1 MRRLLIPAALAV
13 FALAPVGCNKSPEG
27 GTPGTANS
35 FQLDLP
41 VIPNAIKQGDTETVK
56 IKVDRGKDF
65 KGAVKLS
72 AKAPDKIT
80 AEFDRTT
87 VKDGE
92 SQEVNLSIKPAA
104 DAPAGD
110 HKVTITGTP
119 ESGSA
124 TSKDLTVKVVAK

>member
-1 MRRLLIPAALAV
+1 MRTLYAAVAAAIALLPAA
-13 FALAPVGCNKSPEG
+13 CNKSPEG
-27 GTPGTANS
+27 GTPGTSNAFELS
-35 FQLDLP
+35 LP

-56 IKVDRGKDF
+56 IKVDRKKDF

-72 AKAPDKIT
+72 AKAPDKISVD
-80 AEFDRTT
+80 FDRST

-119 ESGSA
+119 DTGSA

>member
-1 MRRLLIPAALAV
+1 M
-13 FALAPVGCNKSPEG
+13 
-27 GTPGTANS
+27 
-35 FQLDLP
+35 
-41 VIPNAIKQGDTETVK
+41 K

-72 AKAPDKIT
+72 AKAPDKVSVD
-80 AEFDRTT
+80 FDRST

-110 HKVTITGTP
+110 HKIVITGTP
-119 ESGSA
+119 DSGAA

>member
-1 MRRLLIPAALAV
+1 MRKLLAAAAAAIALLPAA
-13 FALAPVGCNKSPEG
+13 CNKSPEG

-72 AKAPDKIT
+72 AKAPDKISVD
-80 AEFDRTT
+80 FDRST

-92 SQEVNLSIKPAA
+92 SQEVNLSIKPAS

-119 ESGSA
+119 DSGSA
-124 TSKDLTVKVVAK
+124 TSKELTVKVVAK